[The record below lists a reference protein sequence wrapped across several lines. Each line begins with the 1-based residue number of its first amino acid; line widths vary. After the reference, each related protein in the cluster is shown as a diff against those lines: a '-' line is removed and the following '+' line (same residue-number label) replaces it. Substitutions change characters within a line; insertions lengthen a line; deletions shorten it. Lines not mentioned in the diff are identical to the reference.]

1 MRVLV
6 LGGEGMLGHKV
17 FEVLSGR
24 FDTLATFL
32 SPNGPWREFPQY
44 AGVPEARLLAG
55 VDALRFDTVAA
66 AFEQARPD
74 AVVNCVGVI
83 KQLKEAS
90 DPVLTITLNSLLPH
104 RLAALCVEHGARLVH
119 MSTDCVF
126 SGRKGAAYSED
137 DLPDPDDLYGRS
149 KLLGEVDRPGCLTI
163 RTSIIGRDFLK
174 QDALLE
180 WFLSNR
186 GRTVKG
192 YRNAVYTG
200 FPTQVLARI
209 IGDLLADQPGLD
221 GLVQIASA
229 PISKYALLVLLKD
242 AMALDIEIEPFDDEP
257 CDRSLSA
264 ARFVAATGYHIPSWD
279 EMAAEL
285 AADPT
290 PYDEWRLAHV
300 PA

>member
-1 MRVLV
+1 VKVLV

-17 FEVLSGR
+17 FEVLSRR
-24 FDTLATFL
+24 FETAATFL
-32 SPNGPWREFPQY
+32 DSDGPWRTFPQY
-44 AGVPEARLLAG
+44 VGVAEDRLLGG
-55 VDALRFDTVAA
+55 VEALRFESVAA
-66 AFEQARPD
+66 ALDRSQPD
-74 AVVNCVGVI
+74 AVINCIGII

-90 DPVLTITLNSLLPH
+90 DPILTITLNSLLPH
-104 RLAALCVEHGARLVH
+104 RLADLCVQREIRLVH

-126 SGRKGAAYSED
+126 SGRKGAPYTED

-163 RTSIIGRDFLK
+163 RTSIFGRDFLK

-186 GRTVKG
+186 GGRVRG
-192 YRNAVYTG
+192 YMNAVYSG
-200 FPTQVLARI
+200 FPTQALARI
-209 IGDLLADQPGLD
+209 MGDVLADHPELD

-229 PISKYALLVLLKD
+229 PISKYALLTMLKN
-242 AMALDIEIEPFDDEP
+242 AMKLDIEIDPFDDPP

-264 ARFVAATGYHIPSWD
+264 ARFVAATSSGIPSWE
-279 EMAAEL
+279 EMVADV

-300 PA
+300 SA

>member
-17 FEVLSGR
+17 FEVLSRR
-24 FDTLATFL
+24 FDTVATFL
-32 SPNGPWREFPQY
+32 EPDGSWREFPQY
-44 AGVPEARLLAG
+44 AGLSGSRLLGG
-55 VDALRFDTVAA
+55 VDALRFETVAA

-74 AVVNCVGVI
+74 AVVNCVGII

-90 DPVLTITLNSLLPH
+90 DPILTITLNSLLPH
-104 RLAALCVEHGARLVH
+104 RLANLCVGRGARLVH

-126 SGRKGAAYSED
+126 SGREGAYTED
-137 DLPDPDDLYGRS
+137 DLPDPEDLYGRS

-163 RTSIIGRDFLK
+163 RTSIFGRDFLK
-174 QDALLE
+174 QDAFLE

-186 GRTVKG
+186 GGRVRG
-192 YRNAVYTG
+192 YQNAVYSG

-209 IGDLLADQPGLD
+209 IGDLLSDQPTLS
-221 GLVQIASA
+221 GLVQIASS
-229 PISKYALLVLLKD
+229 PISKYALLMMLKD
-242 AMALDIEIEPFDDEP
+242 AMDLDIEIEPFDDPP

-264 ARFVAATGYHIPSWD
+264 ARFVAATGCRIPSW
-279 EMAAEL
+279 EAMVAEL
-285 AADPT
+285 AADQT

-300 PA
+300 SA